1 MKMEIELNIVMK
13 EMISKDEKKVV
24 IGRLT
29 EAYVSIPKKIER
41 INSQI
46 DEIRKRYTSV
56 SAVSFESHIPSG
68 KTNDEKLAEMVTKLD
83 ELEKQRG
90 DLRKRQEF
98 IYKSLGIYDLS
109 DKELLIL
116 AVVYNTDSYK
126 KAGEMTGYS
135 KTQIYRMMEEIYRKV
150 SKNI

>member
-1 MKMEIELNIVMK
+1 MTVENDRYKKRIIVGK
-13 EMISKDEKKVV
+13 
-24 IGRLT
+24 LT
-29 EAYVSIPKKIER
+29 EAYVIIPKKIER

-46 DEIRKRYTSV
+46 DETRKRYTSV
-56 SAVSFESHIPSG
+56 SAVSFESHVPSG

-83 ELEKQRG
+83 ELYRQRG
-90 DLRKRQEF
+90 DLYKRQES
-98 IYKSLGIYDLS
+98 IYKSLGILNLS

-126 KAGEMTGYS
+126 EAGEKTGYS

-150 SKNI
+150 SKYI

>member
-1 MKMEIELNIVMK
+1 MMTK
-13 EMISKDEKKVV
+13 MISKDEKKVV

-98 IYKSLGIYDLS
+98 IYKSLGIFNLS

-116 AVVYNTDSYK
+116 SVVYNTDSYK
-126 KAGEMTGYS
+126 EAGEKTGYS
-135 KTQIYRMMEEIYRKV
+135 KTQIYRVMEEIYRKV
-150 SKNI
+150 SKYI

>member
-1 MKMEIELNIVMK
+1 MMKK
-13 EMISKDEKKVV
+13 MISKDEKKVV

-56 SAVSFESHIPSG
+56 SAVSFDSHIPSG

-83 ELEKQRG
+83 ELYRQRG
-90 DLRKRQEF
+90 DLYKRQES
-98 IYKSLGIYDLS
+98 IYRSLGILDLS

-126 KAGEMTGYS
+126 EAGEKTGYS

-150 SKNI
+150 SKYI

>member
-1 MKMEIELNIVMK
+1 MKK
-13 EMISKDEKKVV
+13 MISKDEKKVV

-83 ELEKQRG
+83 ELEKQRE
-90 DLRKRQEF
+90 DLYKRQEF
-98 IYKSLGIYDLS
+98 IYKSLGILNLS

-126 KAGEMTGYS
+126 EAGEKTGYS
-135 KTQIYRMMEEIYRKV
+135 KTQIYRVMEEIYRKV
-150 SKNI
+150 SKYI

>member
-1 MKMEIELNIVMK
+1 MMK

-29 EAYVSIPKKIER
+29 EAYVSIPKKINQ

>member
-1 MKMEIELNIVMK
+1 MYLMMK

-24 IGRLT
+24 IGRLA
-29 EAYVSIPKKIER
+29 EAYVSIPKKINL

-46 DEIRKRYTSV
+46 DEIKERYTSV
-56 SAVSFESHIPSG
+56 SAVSFEPHVPSG

-98 IYKSLGIYDLS
+98 IYKSLGIFNLS
-109 DKELLIL
+109 DKELMIL

-150 SKNI
+150 SKYI

>member
-1 MKMEIELNIVMK
+1 MK
-13 EMISKDEKKVV
+13 EMISKDEKKVM

-29 EAYVSIPKKIER
+29 EAYVSIPKKINL

-46 DEIRKRYTSV
+46 DEIKERYTSV
-56 SAVSFESHIPSG
+56 SAVSFEPHVPSG

-98 IYKSLGIYDLS
+98 IYKSLGIFNLS
-109 DKELLIL
+109 DKELMIL

>member
-1 MKMEIELNIVMK
+1 MK

-29 EAYVSIPKKIER
+29 EAYVSIPKKINL
-41 INSQI
+41 IDSQI

-109 DKELLIL
+109 DKEQMIL

-126 KAGEMTGYS
+126 KAGEMMGYS

>member
-1 MKMEIELNIVMK
+1 MTVENDRYKKRIIVGK
-13 EMISKDEKKVV
+13 
-24 IGRLT
+24 LT
-29 EAYVSIPKKIER
+29 EAYVIIPKKIER

-46 DEIRKRYTSV
+46 DETRKRYTSV
-56 SAVSFESHIPSG
+56 SAVSFESHVPSG

-83 ELEKQRG
+83 VLEKQRG
-90 DLRKRQEF
+90 DLHKRQEF

-109 DKELLIL
+109 DKELMIL

>member
-1 MKMEIELNIVMK
+1 MTVENDRYKKKIIVGK
-13 EMISKDEKKVV
+13 
-24 IGRLT
+24 LT
-29 EAYVSIPKKIER
+29 EAYVSIPKKINL

-46 DEIRKRYTSV
+46 DEIKKRYTSV
-56 SAVSFESHIPSG
+56 SAVSFEPHVPSG

-83 ELEKQRG
+83 ELYRQRG
-90 DLRKRQEF
+90 DLYKRQES
-98 IYKSLGIYDLS
+98 IYRSLGILDLS

-126 KAGEMTGYS
+126 EAGEKTGYS

-150 SKNI
+150 SKYI

>member
-1 MKMEIELNIVMK
+1 MK
-13 EMISKDEKKVV
+13 KKVV

-29 EAYVSIPKKIER
+29 EAYVSIPKKINL

-46 DEIRKRYTSV
+46 DEIKERYTSV
-56 SAVSFESHIPSG
+56 SAVSFEPHVPSG

-109 DKELLIL
+109 DKEQMIL

-126 KAGEMTGYS
+126 KAGEMMGYS

>member
-1 MKMEIELNIVMK
+1 MAMK

-24 IGRLT
+24 MGRLT
-29 EAYVSIPKKIER
+29 EAYVIIPKKIDR

-46 DEIRKRYTSV
+46 NEIRKRYTSV
-56 SAVSFESHIPSG
+56 SAVSFESHVPSG

-83 ELEKQRG
+83 ELDRQRE

-98 IYKSLGIYDLS
+98 IFKSLGTDNL
-109 DKELLIL
+109 DERELIVLT
-116 AVVYNTDSYK
+116 VVYNRGSYK
-126 KAGEMTGYS
+126 KAGEKLGYS

>member
-1 MKMEIELNIVMK
+1 MYLMMK

-29 EAYVSIPKKIER
+29 EAYVSIPKKINL

-46 DEIRKRYTSV
+46 DEIKERYTSV
-56 SAVSFESHIPSG
+56 SAVSFEPHVPSG

-98 IYKSLGIYDLS
+98 IYKSLGIFNLS
-109 DKELLIL
+109 DKELMIL

>member
-1 MKMEIELNIVMK
+1 MK

-46 DEIRKRYTSV
+46 EEIRKRYTSV

-109 DKELLIL
+109 DKELIIL

-150 SKNI
+150 SKYI

>member
-1 MKMEIELNIVMK
+1 MMK

>member
-1 MKMEIELNIVMK
+1 MMK

-29 EAYVSIPKKIER
+29 EAYVSIPKKINL

-46 DEIRKRYTSV
+46 DEIRKHYTSV

>member
-1 MKMEIELNIVMK
+1 MKK
-13 EMISKDEKKVV
+13 MISKDEKKVV

-56 SAVSFESHIPSG
+56 SAVSFDSHIPSG

-126 KAGEMTGYS
+126 EAGEKTGYS
-135 KTQIYRMMEEIYRKV
+135 KTQIYRVMEDIYRKV
-150 SKNI
+150 SKYI

>member
-1 MKMEIELNIVMK
+1 MKK
-13 EMISKDEKKVV
+13 MISKDEKKVV

-29 EAYVSIPKKIER
+29 EAYVSIPKKINL

>member
-1 MKMEIELNIVMK
+1 MMKK
-13 EMISKDEKKVV
+13 MISKDEKKVV

-83 ELEKQRG
+83 VLEKQRG
-90 DLRKRQEF
+90 DLHKRQEF

-126 KAGEMTGYS
+126 EAGEKTGYS
-135 KTQIYRMMEEIYRKV
+135 KTQIYRVMEEIYRKV
-150 SKNI
+150 SKYI

>member
-1 MKMEIELNIVMK
+1 MMK
-13 EMISKDEKKVV
+13 EMISKDEKKIV

-29 EAYVSIPKKIER
+29 EAYVSIPKKINL

-46 DEIRKRYTSV
+46 DEIKERYTSV
-56 SAVSFESHIPSG
+56 SAVSFEPHVPSG

-98 IYKSLGIYDLS
+98 IYKSLGIFNLS
-109 DKELLIL
+109 DKELMIL

>member
-1 MKMEIELNIVMK
+1 MK
-13 EMISKDEKKVV
+13 EMISKDEKKIV

-29 EAYVSIPKKIER
+29 EAYVSIPKKINL

-46 DEIRKRYTSV
+46 DEIRERYTSV
-56 SAVSFESHIPSG
+56 SAVSFESHVPSG

-83 ELEKQRG
+83 VLEKQRG
-90 DLRKRQEF
+90 DLHKRQES
-98 IYKSLGIYDLS
+98 IYRSLGIYDLS
-109 DKELLIL
+109 DKELMIL

-150 SKNI
+150 SKYI

>member
-1 MKMEIELNIVMK
+1 MTVEN
-13 EMISKDEKKVV
+13 DRYKKRIAV
-24 IGRLT
+24 GKLT
-29 EAYVSIPKKIER
+29 EAYVIIPKKIEC

-56 SAVSFESHIPSG
+56 SAVSFESHVPSG

-83 ELEKQRG
+83 ELNKQRE

-98 IYKSLGIYDLS
+98 IYRSLGILNLS

-126 KAGEMTGYS
+126 EAGEKTGYS
-135 KTQIYRMMEEIYRKV
+135 KTQIYRVMEEIYRKV
-150 SKNI
+150 SKYI

>member
-1 MKMEIELNIVMK
+1 MYLMMK

-29 EAYVSIPKKIER
+29 EAYVSIPKKINL

>member
-1 MKMEIELNIVMK
+1 MTVEN
-13 EMISKDEKKVV
+13 DRYKKRIAV
-24 IGRLT
+24 GKLT

-46 DEIRKRYTSV
+46 DETRKRYTSV
-56 SAVSFESHIPSG
+56 SAVSFESHVPSG

-83 ELEKQRG
+83 ELYRQRG
-90 DLRKRQEF
+90 DLYKRQES
-98 IYKSLGIYDLS
+98 IYKSLGILNLS

-126 KAGEMTGYS
+126 EAGEKTGYS
-135 KTQIYRMMEEIYRKV
+135 KTQIYRVMEEIYRKV
-150 SKNI
+150 SKYI

>member
-1 MKMEIELNIVMK
+1 MMK

-46 DEIRKRYTSV
+46 EEIRKRYTSV

-90 DLRKRQEF
+90 DLHKRQEF

>member
-1 MKMEIELNIVMK
+1 MYLMMKK
-13 EMISKDEKKVV
+13 MISKDEKKVV

-83 ELEKQRG
+83 ELEKQRE
-90 DLRKRQEF
+90 DLYKRQEF
-98 IYKSLGIYDLS
+98 IYKSLGILNLS

-126 KAGEMTGYS
+126 EAGEKTGYS
-135 KTQIYRMMEEIYRKV
+135 KTQIYRVMEEIYRKV
-150 SKNI
+150 SKYI

>member
-1 MKMEIELNIVMK
+1 MMKK
-13 EMISKDEKKVV
+13 MISKDEKKVV

-56 SAVSFESHIPSG
+56 SAVSFDSHIPSG

-98 IYKSLGIYDLS
+98 IYRSLGILDLS

-126 KAGEMTGYS
+126 EAGEKTGYS
-135 KTQIYRMMEEIYRKV
+135 KTQIYRVMEDIYRKV
-150 SKNI
+150 SKYI